1 MELDHRYNPSRRSKR
16 LGDQEKEENLAW
28 VQCEHLECQK
38 WRSISVKEMASLAV
52 ELPWYCHMN
61 GDVSHSSC
69 EHPEEP
75 YPSSEELSRDGLEVV
90 FSHNYQ
96 TGSLVWAKMI
106 GYPRWPAVVCPD
118 PDNGKD
124 MNQKK
129 NYVSYHVEYLGQ
141 PRTRKWINVQQM
153 EPFSQLENVPSQA
166 RNRGWLNT
174 ALKEANEMIS
184 ISCEERLHFCHFTGY
199 NGIGEEMLQETHHL
213 LMEVDVLNENM
224 INKNKSLHTNISD
237 TKNLNSCNEE
247 ESRLNQSLFHEESF
261 QNVEDSPEELVKAK
275 TIHSDD
281 SVEMQHSS
289 LSNEYE
295 EMENLLEE
303 TAAWLQDDG

>member
-1 MELDHRYNPSRRSKR
+1 MATAKRKYNSSRRSKG
-16 LGDQEKEENLAW
+16 LGDQEKEEDLAW
-28 VQCEHLECQK
+28 VQCEHLDCQK

-61 GDVSHSSC
+61 GDISHSSC
-69 EHPEEP
+69 EDLEEP
-75 YPSSEELSRDGLEVV
+75 YPSIEELTCHGLEVV

-96 TGSLVWAKMI
+96 TGSLVWAKMT

-124 MNQKK
+124 MNRKH
-129 NYVSYHVEYLGQ
+129 NDVSYHVEYLGQ
-141 PRTRKWINVQQM
+141 PRSRKWINVQQM
-153 EPFSQLENVPSQA
+153 EPFSQLKNVPSKA
-166 RNRGWLNT
+166 RNGGWLNT

-184 ISCEERLHFCHFTGY
+184 IPCEERLHLCHFTGS
-199 NGIGEEMLQETHHL
+199 NSTGEEMLQETYHL
-213 LMEVDVLNENM
+213 LMEVDILNENM
-224 INKNKSLHTNISD
+224 IDKKKCDSQPYTQRS
-237 TKNLNSCNEE
+237 
-247 ESRLNQSLFHEESF
+247 FHEESF
-261 QNVEDSPEELVKAK
+261 QNDEDSPDELVKAK
-275 TIHSDD
+275 TIYSDD